1 VHHKNKKHK
10 TMIRTTVLRTLAQ
23 RSAFLFF
30 LLISL
35 SYAAPSFTPGI
46 SATQM
51 ASILD
56 GPGLAII
63 NPRISL
69 GSSQQYGI
77 MTGGGALGF
86 DTGVFL
92 DTGDVHS
99 VQGPNDNPAYGSLNP
114 ISVSLDGNIAS
125 INPSAAYDPVAFE
138 FDIVPQGNKAN
149 FIFTFGSDEYPEF
162 VCSQYND
169 AFGVFVSGP
178 GISGYYNAAV
188 IPGTGTPITVNN
200 INNGSP
206 GQWADGTACQ
216 LYNSTYFI
224 DNGNGGWSGTTQLDG
239 YTKTITSS
247 VTGLWPGQVYHVKL
261 ILADAG
267 DSSYDSGAIFKWLTS
282 TNSTPV
288 DLSLTATANKP
299 NPVYNTEV
307 ELTWTIHNSSGT
319 ATDLVQTKLAWPGG
333 LSWVGDDSGGAYNA
347 STGIWEAG
355 AIPAYGSKSLKIRAV
370 VGSSASYGMTGEI
383 TFALNEDPDST
394 PDNRAQNPNEDDTA
408 TVSVWPVA
416 NSAPSMPSA
425 MAVSIPENTTPV
437 TMVTA
442 TDINGDSITYSIAG
456 GSDANKFSINA
467 QTGALI
473 FNTAPDYEKPGDS
486 DQNNTYVVQVSAS
499 DGQVSTTQTVTVT
512 VTDVKENALPFIKPG
527 NNAATYSASFTENT
541 TSIVLD
547 YDATD
552 ADGDTEDHGLTWLI
566 SGGADKWAF
575 TINPDKGWLEFTGAP
590 DFERPLDADKN
601 DAYEVQVT
609 VCDSVGG
616 CSTQLLKVSVTDV
629 PEDSDGDG
637 LPDSAEIAPGTTDP
651 FNNAKDSDK
660 DGIPDYRDPDDDD
673 DGILTKYENPDPN
686 GDGNP
691 SDARDTDKDG
701 IPDYLDADDDGDG
714 KPTNTENPDPN
725 GDGDPADSDDMD
737 DDGIPNYLD
746 NNDEP
751 SVRVTVRAFLQ
762 GPFDETTGMMD
773 DSLRTLGFLPK
784 LQPYGSLAT
793 TFGYSDVEGV
803 APLDYYGTETI
814 PDATYAT
821 SGPDAIVDWVLVEL
835 RDAAH
840 PATRTAI
847 KAAVVQRDGDIVDA
861 VTGKPALTFR
871 GTPDGSYYVA
881 VRHRNH
887 LGIMTDAPIS
897 LVNTTRPIDF
907 TKVTT
912 PVYGTDQRRIETLGT
927 GSAALMWAGD
937 TNNSNS
943 VIAQGPGSDA
953 LIMLSAIL
961 IAPENTLVNLHYQLA
976 GYYASDINLDGYTVY
991 SGPGNDMNMLL
1002 GNIQEHPDNIHSAG
1016 NYIISG
1022 ALPH

>member
-1 VHHKNKKHK
+1 
-10 TMIRTTVLRTLAQ
+10 
-23 RSAFLFF
+23 
-30 LLISL
+30 
-35 SYAAPSFTPGI
+35 
-46 SATQM
+46 
-51 ASILD
+51 
-56 GPGLAII
+56 
-63 NPRISL
+63 
-69 GSSQQYGI
+69 

-86 DTGVFL
+86 DTGIFL
-92 DTGDVHS
+92 GTGDVHS
-99 VQGPNDNPAYGSLNP
+99 LQGPNDSPSYGSINP

-125 INPSAAYDPVAFE
+125 INPAAAYDPVAFE
-138 FDIVPQGNKAN
+138 FDIIPQGNKAN
-149 FIFTFGSDEYPEF
+149 FIFTFGSEEYPEF

-178 GISGYYNAAV
+178 GINGVYNAAV

-206 GQWADGTACQ
+206 GSWADGTACQ
-216 LYNSTYFI
+216 LYNSGYFI
-224 DNGNGGWSGTTQLDG
+224 DNGNGSWSGTTQLDG
-239 YTKTITSS
+239 YTRTMTSS
-247 VTGLWPGQVYHVKL
+247 VTGLWPGQAYHVKL

-288 DLSLTATANKP
+288 DLSLTATANKA

-307 ELTWTIHNSSGT
+307 ELTWTINNSSGT
-319 ATDLVQTKLAWPGG
+319 ATDLVQTKLAWPSG
-333 LSWVGDDSGGAYNA
+333 LSWVGDDSGGTYNA
-347 STGIWEAG
+347 STGIWAVG
-355 AIPAYGSKSLKIRAV
+355 SIPAYGSKSLKIRAV
-370 VGSSASYGMTGEI
+370 VGTASSYSMTGEI

-394 PDNRAQNPNEDDTA
+394 PDNRTQNPNEDDTA

-416 NSAPSMPSA
+416 NTAPTLPASR
-425 MAVSIPENTTPV
+425 AVSIPENTTFV
-437 TMVTA
+437 TNIA
-442 TDINGDSITYSIAG
+442 ASDINGDPITYSIIGGTEAG
-456 GSDANKFSINA
+456 KFSINA
-467 QTGALI
+467 NTGALV
-473 FNTAPDYEKPGDS
+473 FNTAPDYENPTDTDK
-486 DQNNTYVVQVSAS
+486 NNTYIVQVSAS
-499 DGQVSTTQTVTVT
+499 DGKASAIQTITVT
-512 VTDVKENALPFIKPG
+512 VTDVKENAAPYIVPG
-527 NNAATYSASFTENT
+527 NNAPTYSVSFMENSS
-541 TSIVLD
+541 SIVLN

-552 ADGDTEDHGLTWLI
+552 ADGDTEGHGLTWLL

-575 TINPDKGWLEFTGAP
+575 VINPDNGLLEFTGTP

-601 DAYEVQVT
+601 NIYQVQVT

-616 CSTQLLKVSVTDV
+616 CSTQLLNVSITDV
-629 PEDSDGDG
+629 AEDSDGDG
-637 LPDSAEIAPGTTDP
+637 VPDAAEIAPGTTDP
-651 FNNAKDSDK
+651 FNNAKDTDN
-660 DGIPDYRDPDDDD
+660 DGIPDYRDPDDDN
-673 DGILTKYENPDPN
+673 DGILTKYESPDPN

-691 SDARDTDKDG
+691 DDARDTDKDG

-714 KPTNTENPDPN
+714 KPTSTENPDPN
-725 GDGDPADSDDMD
+725 GDGNPADSDDTD

-773 DSLRTLGFLPK
+773 DVLRVENFLPK
-784 LQPYGSLAT
+784 LQPYGSLTT
-793 TFGYSDVEGV
+793 TFGYAVVENV

-814 PDATYAT
+814 PDATYGV
-821 SGPDAIVDWVLVEL
+821 SGADAIVDWVLVEL

-840 PATRTAI
+840 PATRVAV
-847 KAAVVQRDGDIVDA
+847 KAAVVQRDGDIVNA
-861 VTGKPALTFR
+861 ETGKSALTFR
-871 GTPDGSYYVA
+871 GVSDGSYYVA

-887 LGIMTDAPIS
+887 LGIMTDVPVS
-897 LVNTTRPIDF
+897 LGNTSTPIDF
-907 TKVTT
+907 TKVST
-912 PVYGTDQRRIETLGT
+912 PVYGTDQRKIETLST
-927 GSAALMWAGD
+927 GPVALMWAGD

-961 IAPENTLVNLHYQLA
+961 IAPANTLVNLHFQLA

-991 SGPGNDMNMLL
+991 SGPGNDLNMLM
-1002 GNIQEHPDNIHSAG
+1002 GNIQEHPGNTYLAG